1 MYMSKF
7 CKGHDI
13 VKSDCCF
20 YCEDGSSYCN
30 VHSKNVKE
38 CAICLNEIE
47 LYSCEKIVFHKNI
60 AYEVSC
66 GHVFHY
72 KCIEQ
77 MFMGGRTPKCPLCR
91 VQLDEDPMYIHIK
104 RLEHNI
110 KEQERY
116 NTGVLLDIQT
126 SQRRT
131 ENNGR
136 RLLDAFLGL
145 TVQDEPP
152 TTPSQSPSV
161 ST

>member
-1 MYMSKF
+1 M
-7 CKGHDI
+7 
-13 VKSDCCF
+13 
-20 YCEDGSSYCN
+20 
-30 VHSKNVKE
+30 HSKNEKE
-38 CAICLNEIE
+38 CAICLNYIE

-77 MFMGGRTPKCPLCR
+77 LFIGGRTPKCPLCR
-91 VQLDEDPMYIHIK
+91 VLLDEDPIYINIK
-104 RLEHNI
+104 RLENNI

-116 NTGVLLDIQT
+116 NTTVLLDIQT

-131 ENNGR
+131 ETNGR

-145 TVQDEPP
+145 TVQDEPEHP
-152 TTPSQSPSV
+152 TTPSRSPSV
-161 ST
+161 LT